1 MRPTNK
7 RTTKVFRAAESTV
20 PTIARYAVLMKNFTR
35 IIPTRGMITTDI
47 ISRSAGGVTDT
58 DATPSSV
65 SEWHFSSKRIFT
77 VSKKLIV
84 ALMGLASIA
93 AMSTAAFAH
102 PKLMSSIPAENAM
115 IAAGPS
121 ELRLTFNE
129 KLEPSMSG
137 VEVKDQSGKKI
148 ETGKAATDPADA
160 KLLVI
165 PLSAPLGDGTYNV
178 NWHAVAA
185 DTHRIKGSYAFT
197 VKH

>member
-1 MRPTNK
+1 MSRKFTPWLLGLM
-7 RTTKVFRAAESTV
+7 TV
-20 PTIARYAVLMKNFTR
+20 L
-35 IIPTRGMITTDI
+35 G
-47 ISRSAGGVTDT
+47 
-58 DATPSSV
+58 
-65 SEWHFSSKRIFT
+65 
-77 VSKKLIV
+77 
-84 ALMGLASIA
+84 
-93 AMSTAAFAH
+93 MSTSALAH
-102 PKLMSSIPAENAM
+102 PKLMSSLPAAD
-115 IAAGPS
+115 ATVTAGPS

-178 NWHAVAA
+178 DWHAVAA